1 MFKHQKLHHLCFLP
15 NIQVGVFRVDL
26 PIGNYFP
33 YRLVIAIPW
42 KMAENIISDL
52 EMKNLF
58 PNLKTGHFIVVKRGG
73 GIILPVFIV
82 FDNEIVSSLTGYKH
96 HVFLLHQFK

>member
-33 YRLVIAIPW
+33 CRLVIAIPMENGW
-42 KMAENIISDL
+42 NIISDL

-58 PNLKTGHFIVVKRGG
+58 PNLKTGHFIVDQAGWRNHPACFHC
-73 GIILPVFIV
+73 IR
-82 FDNEIVSSLTGYKH
+82 
-96 HVFLLHQFK
+96 